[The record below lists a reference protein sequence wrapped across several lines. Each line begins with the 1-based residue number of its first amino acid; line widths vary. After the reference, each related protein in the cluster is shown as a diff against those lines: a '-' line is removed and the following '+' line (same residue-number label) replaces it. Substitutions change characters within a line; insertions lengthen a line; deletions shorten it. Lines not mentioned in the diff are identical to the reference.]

1 LPIDHKEQGKKMA
14 QRCAYLVRI
23 HNIPQSLVVNSDQT
37 GIHLVPTGGVKTW
50 EEKNSK
56 YVKVHGSDD
65 KRQITITA
73 SSAANGQVL
82 PFQVIFQ
89 GITPRILPPIND
101 GRLSC
106 ENVGWHLTFS
116 SNHWSTLQTC
126 KEFVE
131 KILSPYRTSQV
142 EELGLPIE
150 QEMVWLIDCWCPGKV
165 GERCAQS

>member
-131 KILSPYRTSQV
+131 KILSSYRTSQV
-142 EELGLPIE
+142 EELGLPA
-150 QEMVWLIDCWCPGKV
+150 K
-165 GERCAQS
+165 